1 MGVPMMIRILKAC
14 AGPVTERKP
23 AVSASN
29 DINSHLDGDRE
40 GAGQIPDDKGPKDRR
55 LSQFFIPAKNEI

>member
-14 AGPVTERKP
+14 AGPVTERKQGE
-23 AVSASN
+23 SASN
-29 DINSHLDGDRE
+29 DIDSHLSRGR
-40 GAGQIPDDKGPKDRR
+40 GGRGQIPDGKGQKDRR